1 MYGHKCYSKYF
12 QLQIIVM
19 LSPVLLRTWPLF
31 RLFNFLNK
39 GRKTRRK
46 ASGRLDSLSNLKK
59 KPNQQLY
66 LILTSTN
73 HLHSLLCFTRHKQ
86 LMFSTLNLI
95 FCRLMD
101 TLHNAFSLIKL
112 KCQRKWDWDLDMERK
127 QMLSFQNLQAN
138 KHDVEDGMSTD
149 MKQRRRGK

>member
-1 MYGHKCYSKYF
+1 MYGHKYYSQHF

-19 LSPVLLRTWPLF
+19 LSLVLLRTWPLF
-31 RLFNFLNK
+31 RLLNFLNK
-39 GRKTRRK
+39 GKKMRRK
-46 ASGRLDSLSNLKK
+46 VKGWLHFLSNLKK
-59 KPNQQLY
+59 PNLQLY

-73 HLHSLLCFTRHKQ
+73 HLHGLLCFTHHKQ

-95 FCRLMD
+95 FCRLME

-138 KHDVEDGMSTD
+138 KHDVEDGTGTD
-149 MKQRRRGK
+149 TKQRRSGK